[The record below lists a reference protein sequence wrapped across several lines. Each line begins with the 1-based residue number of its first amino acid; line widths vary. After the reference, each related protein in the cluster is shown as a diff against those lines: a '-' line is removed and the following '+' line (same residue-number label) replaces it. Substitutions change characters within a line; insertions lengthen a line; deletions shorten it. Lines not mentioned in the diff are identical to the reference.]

1 MSHPEHTV
9 KSRVAAI
16 SILASAV
23 MAAAKF
29 VVGIAIGSLALISE
43 ALHSS
48 VDLVATVITWLVV
61 RVSGKPAD
69 KEHHYGHG
77 KLESLSALG
86 VIAMLYVLAGGI
98 LVESWSRLR
107 EGAIPPTLSAIPF
120 IVLLIDIGV
129 NFWRARALHRTA
141 RDTKSQALAA
151 DALHFASDVLGS
163 LAVIAGLAL
172 SGLGYAWGDAAAAI
186 GVAVVISLLG
196 LRLARSTV
204 ETLLDRAPEGVS
216 EKAAAAIKAVPG
228 VVGVERLRVRMVG
241 PTHFID
247 AIVQVPR
254 TFPID
259 RVDEIKRKAQAAV
272 TRALDDADLTFTAVP
287 VARDNESVRERI
299 MVIARNSGLAVHHVT
314 VHDLG
319 GKLTVSIDLEVD
331 GGMELTAAHD
341 IAQDL
346 ERNIRDEFGED
357 VEVDTHIEPLEPEL
371 PHGVDA
377 APDRVETIRT
387 ALTRF
392 AADSAIHDIHSVR
405 VRDTD
410 AGEIVNFHCHAA
422 PSMSVIEVHENV
434 DEIER
439 ALRRAFPA
447 VKRVISHA
455 EPPDAQSNPANAGRV
470 LVSDSPRRCVARV
483 IRRWTR
489 FIFINESLTLDRPRK
504 LDSNR
509 CDSEVAGG
517 SAELGAEDFAI
528 SFPWGLKAW
537 RAHTRR
543 ARASNPIRSRDWRS
557 RSRNRPIIGS

>member
-1 MSHPEHTV
+1 MSHPEHNV

-16 SILASAV
+16 SILASAA

-48 VDLVATVITWLVV
+48 VDLVATVVTWMVV

-69 KEHHYGHG
+69 EQHHYGHG
-77 KLESLSALG
+77 KIESLSALG

-107 EGAIPPTLSAIPF
+107 EGAAPPTLSVIPF
-120 IVLLIDIGV
+120 VVLLIDIAV
-129 NFWRARALHRTA
+129 NFWRARALDRTA

-163 LAVIAGLAL
+163 IAVIIGLAL

-228 VVGVERLRVRMVG
+228 VVGIERLRVRMVG

-247 AIVQVPR
+247 ATVQVPR

-272 TRALDDADLTFTAVP
+272 TKALDDADLTFTAVP

-341 IAQDL
+341 IAQEL

-371 PHGVDA
+371 PVGVDA

-387 ALTRF
+387 ALARF

-455 EPPDAQSNPANAGRV
+455 EPPDAQ
-470 LVSDSPRRCVARV
+470 
-483 IRRWTR
+483 
-489 FIFINESLTLDRPRK
+489 
-504 LDSNR
+504 
-509 CDSEVAGG
+509 
-517 SAELGAEDFAI
+517 
-528 SFPWGLKAW
+528 
-537 RAHTRR
+537 
-543 ARASNPIRSRDWRS
+543 
-557 RSRNRPIIGS
+557 